1 METNETKRSL
11 NTTALLITAVLIM
24 AVLATFFAARYHRD
38 EQLFAQ
44 MQEINRMNGILL
56 NTQQLLK
63 SVPWD
68 YRSAQSWRS
77 LGYDVPLPLPTV
89 TTLAAP
95 DTSKG
100 KAK

>member
-1 METNETKRSL
+1 METKSKI
-11 NTTALLITAVLIM
+11 NTTILLIIAVLIM

-44 MQEINRMNGILL
+44 MQEINRLNGILL
-56 NTQQLLK
+56 STEQLLK
-63 SVPWD
+63 TVPWD
-68 YRSAQSWRS
+68 PRSAQSWRS
-77 LGYDVPLPLPTV
+77 LGYGVPIPPPQPII
-89 TTLAAP
+89 P